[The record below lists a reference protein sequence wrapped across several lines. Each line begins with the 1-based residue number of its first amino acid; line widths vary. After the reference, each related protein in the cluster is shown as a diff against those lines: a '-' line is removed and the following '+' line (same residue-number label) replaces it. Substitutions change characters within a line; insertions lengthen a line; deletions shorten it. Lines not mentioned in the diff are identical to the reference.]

1 MANLQKKYETEV
13 QVGLLVL
20 IVIFLG
26 LNLSSNFI
34 LFNAKSLKRDQISN
48 NLYTTALAISRN
60 YQKEIIPELNV
71 EQVERLKR
79 TYNLSG
85 LILLPTLPHDADENS
100 KKEWFI
106 SIARKLPAKQIPEIA
121 QKLLTSEYNSL
132 TRGENN
138 EYFFVYPVI
147 AEKEKKLL
155 ILSKNLPELAYYDN
169 ASQTQFLISIVT
181 ILAGLLIYLL
191 LYRHILAPF
200 KKLKKEAENAGR
212 TITTGN
218 GEVAS
223 VVDEYQHIIKE
234 LKEKEAELII
244 ANESIRQKADSLEK
258 FNEYLLT
265 SISAGVITIDTQGKI
280 HSLNQSAREIFD
292 IKECS
297 LNQVDYKT
305 VSFLPGRCLALIEQ
319 TLLDNKHHPYLEME
333 IELTG
338 GKILQV
344 GMTVSPVYDNHTT
357 QLGAAI
363 LVNDLS
369 EIKELRQ
376 ELEQNR
382 QMVALGEMSAG
393 LAHQLRNSLG
403 AITGY
408 NTLVKKRLEK
418 KQISTEAVIEM
429 ETELKEAEA
438 LISRFLS
445 YTKPFEFNPEPENIG
460 HIIENIIES
469 VSIRPDCQNLQ
480 IKIDIPSEIDKEVF
494 VDSLLL
500 KQAFINIIENSKN
513 AYPEG
518 SGEILISIENSASN
532 IFIKIKD
539 YGCGIKKENI
549 ERIFTPF
556 YSSSPSGTGLG
567 LPLAHKIIALH
578 EGTLSVTS
586 SVDIG
591 TTFTIS
597 LPQSLSSSR
606 VTEYSQENI

>member
-26 LNLSSNFI
+26 LNLSSNYI
-34 LFNAKSLKRDQISN
+34 LFNAKNLKRDQISN

-100 KKEWFI
+100 KKDWFI

-169 ASQTQFLISIVT
+169 ASQTQLLISIVT

-223 VVDEYQHIIKE
+223 VVDDYQHIIKE

-280 HSLNQSAREIFD
+280 HSLNKSARKIFD
-292 IKECS
+292 VKESS
-297 LNQVDYKT
+297 LKQVDYKT
-305 VSFLPGRCLALIEQ
+305 VSFLPSQCLALIEQ
-319 TLLDNKHHPYLEME
+319 TLLDNKQHPYLEME
-333 IELTG
+333 IELIG
-338 GKILQV
+338 GKVLQV

-418 KQISTEAVIEM
+418 KQISTEAIFEM

-445 YTKPFEFNPEPENIG
+445 YTKPFEFNPELENLG
-460 HIIENIIES
+460 DIIENIIES
-469 VSIRPDCQNLQ
+469 VSIRPDCQNLL
-480 IKIDIPSEIDKEVF
+480 IKTDIPTEINKEVL

-513 AYPEG
+513 AYPDG
-518 SGEILISIENSASN
+518 SGEILISIEISTSN
-532 IFIKIKD
+532 IVVKIKD
-539 YGCGIKKENI
+539 FGCGIKKENI

-567 LPLAHKIIALH
+567 LPLAQKIIALH
-578 EGTLSVTS
+578 EGTLSVSS

-606 VTEYSQENI
+606 VTLYSQENI